1 MISWVGQIQL
11 LLALEVEVVF
21 RGGEPQTMHARVA
34 TPAERAELW
43 PIVTRDHRNYAD
55 YQSRT
60 RREIPLVWLE
70 PRP

>member
-1 MISWVGQIQL
+1 M
-11 LLALEVEVVF
+11 ANPEVEVVF